1 LTLTTG
7 LGVLVVVGKT
17 GTGVIEGVD
26 EEEGSSTGS
35 LGILA
40 DVFADEDGVNLHHQR
55 PSYQPSTW
63 RIHHVPS

>member
-17 GTGVIEGVD
+17 GTGVIQGVD

-35 LGILA
+35 LAKLA
-40 DVFADEDGVNLHHQR
+40 DFYEN
-55 PSYQPSTW
+55 
-63 RIHHVPS
+63 